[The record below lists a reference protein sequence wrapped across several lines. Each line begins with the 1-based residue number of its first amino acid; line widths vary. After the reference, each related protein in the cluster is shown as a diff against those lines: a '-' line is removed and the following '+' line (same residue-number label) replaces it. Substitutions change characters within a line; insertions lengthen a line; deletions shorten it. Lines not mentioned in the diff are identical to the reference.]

1 MDPAGEPRLSDWML
15 EHLSV
20 AVAPFADRLALGLLE
35 TAVLAELD
43 PPLNIAK
50 MPPSPVR
57 SRLSERRRHFRPVHD
72 IGTAARTSSVAFA
85 KGTTSRIAGPTPE
98 ELARELGL
106 PNAKSIRAFLR
117 REFPRPQELLRSR
130 WGPLTPEQV
139 RAIRERFGKRR

>member
-20 AVAPFADRLALGLLE
+20 AVAPVDDPLTLDVLE
-35 TAVLAELD
+35 TSVLAELD
-43 PPLNIAK
+43 PVLNLAK

-57 SRLSERRRHFRPVHD
+57 SRLSELRRQFRPVHAA
-72 IGTAARTSSVAFA
+72 GTASRTSSVAVA
-85 KGTTSRIAGPTPE
+85 KRTTSRMARPTPE

-117 REFPRPQELLRSR
+117 REFPRPPDLLWSR
-130 WGPLTPEQV
+130 WGPLTPEQLRAV
-139 RAIRERFGKRR
+139 RKRFGGRR